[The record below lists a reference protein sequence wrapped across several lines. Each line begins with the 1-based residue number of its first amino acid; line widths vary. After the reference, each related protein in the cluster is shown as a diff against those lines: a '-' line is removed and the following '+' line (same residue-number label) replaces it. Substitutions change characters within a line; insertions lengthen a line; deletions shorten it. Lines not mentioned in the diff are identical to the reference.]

1 MTLDSLASSLATL
14 ALLPPSATR
23 LALAAQVADAGR
35 RHLAPIPSWV
45 TGYLERCLTEART
58 ACLPQEQ
65 LVEPLLT
72 LHLLTGREAYELEA
86 ITIIN
91 ACYRRIT
98 ALGRGGVPAATT
110 GKNPA
115 SPQLTPLNVGMHS
128 RASAP
133 RPESGNA
140 LTSDLVTLISDL
152 YTVVTASD
160 YIEDYDPG
168 IVLDAYHHIC
178 SLLHSSPLTLDS
190 STKALDSSQQAKLAE
205 ISEQLSPLLA
215 EAV

>member
-1 MTLDSLASSLATL
+1 MNTSTLASSLAILTL
-14 ALLPPSATR
+14 TPPSATR
-23 LALAAQVADAGR
+23 LPLAAQVADAGR

-45 TGYLERCLTEART
+45 TGYLERCLSAARA
-58 ACLPQEQ
+58 ACLPRED
-65 LVEPLLT
+65 LIEPLLT

-91 ACYRRIT
+91 ACYRQI
-98 ALGRGGVPAATT
+98 ANLGRGGVPAATT

-115 SPQLTPLNVGMHS
+115 SPSPAACCEAITRLHL
-128 RASAP
+128 
-133 RPESGNA
+133 
-140 LTSDLVTLISDL
+140 
-152 YTVVTASD
+152 VVTASD

-190 STKALDSSQQAKLAE
+190 SAKALDSSQQAKLAE

>member
-1 MTLDSLASSLATL
+1 MTIDSLASSLATL

-23 LALAAQVADAGR
+23 LALAASVADAGR

-45 TGYLERCLTEART
+45 TGYLERCLTEARSAAT
-58 ACLPQEQ
+58 PAEE

-86 ITIIN
+86 ISIIN
-91 ACYRRIT
+91 ACYRRIA

-115 SPQLTPLNVGMHS
+115 SPQLTPLNVGMHPG
-128 RASAP
+128 ASAP

-160 YIEDYDPG
+160 YIDDYDPSL
-168 IVLDAYHHIC
+168 VLSAYHRLT
-178 SLLHSSPLTLDS
+178 SLLKTSA
-190 STKALDSSQQAKLAE
+190 KALDYSARKKLME
-205 ISEQLSPLLA
+205 IEEQLSLFLA
-215 EAV
+215 AAV

>member
-1 MTLDSLASSLATL
+1 MPFS
-14 ALLPPSATR
+14 
-23 LALAAQVADAGR
+23 
-35 RHLAPIPSWV
+35 
-45 TGYLERCLTEART
+45 
-58 ACLPQEQ
+58 
-65 LVEPLLT
+65 EPMP
-72 LHLLTGREAYELEA
+72 
-86 ITIIN
+86 
-91 ACYRRIT
+91 
-98 ALGRGGVPAATT
+98 GRGGVPAATT

>member
-1 MTLDSLASSLATL
+1 
-14 ALLPPSATR
+14 
-23 LALAAQVADAGR
+23 
-35 RHLAPIPSWV
+35 
-45 TGYLERCLTEART
+45 
-58 ACLPQEQ
+58 
-65 LVEPLLT
+65 
-72 LHLLTGREAYELEA
+72 
-86 ITIIN
+86 
-91 ACYRRIT
+91 
-98 ALGRGGVPAATT
+98 
-110 GKNPA
+110 
-115 SPQLTPLNVGMHS
+115 MHS